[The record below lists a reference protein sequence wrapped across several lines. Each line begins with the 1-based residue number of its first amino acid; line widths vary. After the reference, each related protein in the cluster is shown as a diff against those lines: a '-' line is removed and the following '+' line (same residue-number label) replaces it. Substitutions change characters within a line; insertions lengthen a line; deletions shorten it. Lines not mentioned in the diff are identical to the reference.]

1 MNAAIDWRTTF
12 EAFPAL
18 ALLVDEH
25 KQITWMNP
33 VACRAL
39 RLSIEEAQGRMA
51 GEVICGVGEPAGSL
65 EAAPGQITAP
75 MREIIE
81 APRIE
86 KTLDVMTCPLHDDQG
101 QVIGALHI
109 AHDVTGARAGDD
121 GSPDSD
127 ERYRE
132 LVGAIQEGLGIVDEK
147 EVIQYCNPAF
157 ARIFELPAAALV
169 GKSLRDFVDEDS
181 WQRILDETAIRRAG
195 KDSVYEVTIRTGRGN
210 RRHITVHASS
220 RVSAAGEYVGTFG
233 LVQDTTER
241 KQAERERER
250 LLHELEQRVKELSC
264 IYSISRAIETYDSV
278 PGLMKEITRL
288 IVPGTGAPDETYAAI
303 LLDGEAYETNPEKRQ
318 AGYLLEV
325 PITIGGKSRGQV
337 VISRRRAYPFSPE
350 EQKLLTRIAES
361 VQRVVLRKELQNQ
374 LFFAQKMESI
384 GTLAGGIAHDFNN
397 LMVGVLGSVSLLR
410 DRLGPQHDAA
420 AYLTTIE
427 ESATRAGVLA
437 RQLLTYARGGES
449 QPQILNLNN
458 AVEKLLNEQDGF
470 LSAKVRVDFD
480 LDPDLAEIKADPAQ
494 IRQLLVDLCTNA
506 AEAMQS
512 GGRIRLTTRN
522 TEVDS
527 ALARSRTGLTPG
539 LYVSLTVEDEG
550 GGMDARTQTRMF
562 DPFFS
567 TKFQGR
573 GLGLAVVYGIVKNH
587 KGYISAES
595 QVGKGTVIAVLLPAV
610 RRLARLTPETAVPAH
625 HGSETVLLIDDEAMV
640 IDITRQLLEKL
651 GYRVLTANDG
661 REAVQVA
668 ETYQGSIDLALLDLG
683 MPVMDGYQAFPLL
696 QKHRP
701 DMKILV
707 CTGYAANGPAE
718 DLIRAGAVNFI
729 QKPFGLDT
737 LSEAIRMALD
747 GKSPVS

>member
-1 MNAAIDWRTTF
+1 
-12 EAFPAL
+12 
-18 ALLVDEH
+18 
-25 KQITWMNP
+25 
-33 VACRAL
+33 
-39 RLSIEEAQGRMA
+39 
-51 GEVICGVGEPAGSL
+51 
-65 EAAPGQITAP
+65 
-75 MREIIE
+75 
-81 APRIE
+81 
-86 KTLDVMTCPLHDDQG
+86 
-101 QVIGALHI
+101 
-109 AHDVTGARAGDD
+109 
-121 GSPDSD
+121 
-127 ERYRE
+127 
-132 LVGAIQEGLGIVDEK
+132 
-147 EVIQYCNPAF
+147 
-157 ARIFELPAAALV
+157 
-169 GKSLRDFVDEDS
+169 
-181 WQRILDETAIRRAG
+181 
-195 KDSVYEVTIRTGRGN
+195 
-210 RRHITVHASS
+210 
-220 RVSAAGEYVGTFG
+220 
-233 LVQDTTER
+233 
-241 KQAERERER
+241 
-250 LLHELEQRVKELSC
+250 
-264 IYSISRAIETYDSV
+264 
-278 PGLMKEITRL
+278 
-288 IVPGTGAPDETYAAI
+288 
-303 LLDGEAYETNPEKRQ
+303 
-318 AGYLLEV
+318 
-325 PITIGGKSRGQV
+325 
-337 VISRRRAYPFSPE
+337 
-350 EQKLLTRIAES
+350 
-361 VQRVVLRKELQNQ
+361 
-374 LFFAQKMESI
+374 
-384 GTLAGGIAHDFNN
+384 
-397 LMVGVLGSVSLLR
+397 
-410 DRLGPQHDAA
+410 
-420 AYLTTIE
+420 
-427 ESATRAGVLA
+427 
-437 RQLLTYARGGES
+437 
-449 QPQILNLNN
+449 
-458 AVEKLLNEQDGF
+458 
-470 LSAKVRVDFD
+470 
-480 LDPDLAEIKADPAQ
+480 
-494 IRQLLVDLCTNA
+494 LLVDLCTNA

-707 CTGYAANGPAE
+707 CTGYAANGPVE
-718 DLIRAGAVNFI
+718 DLIRAGAVNFV